1 MDRSRY
7 QKKEKSEDS
16 NKVCGEN
23 KKSIGGDRSRI
34 KESLG
39 RNEAASR

>member
-1 MDRSRY
+1 MNRSRH

-23 KKSIGGDRSRI
+23 KKSIGGDKSKI

-39 RNEAASR
+39 RNKAASR